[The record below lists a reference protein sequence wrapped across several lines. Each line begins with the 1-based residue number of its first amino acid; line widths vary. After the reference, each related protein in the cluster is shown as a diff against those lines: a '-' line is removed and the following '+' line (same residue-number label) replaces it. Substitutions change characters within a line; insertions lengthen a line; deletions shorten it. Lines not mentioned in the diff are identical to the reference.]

1 MEIDFF
7 GYYRHGYHE
16 HSESNHGAPSQ
27 EYFDNSVQ
35 CKYGPLMCVARR
47 LLHPKGAPIRSPLD
61 RRGETPKGSIFSAH
75 GLAWRRRVRIFYAR
89 DSRPHQR
96 VQLFGSEWSP
106 HLSRGVS
113 TTDQNSLEPS
123 ICKGASI
130 RSPLLTTCRGYAR
143 PKLRT
148 LCHTRVKTRTLRRQ
162 AGPSVKNSNPSVLP
176 SCQKCSGSPATKHF
190 FFDLKV
196 FLGNRFF

>member
-1 MEIDFF
+1 MILEVSFGNRFF
-7 GYYRHGYHE
+7 RVLSTWLPRALGIEPWR
-16 HSESNHGAPSQ
+16 AVARILRC
-27 EYFDNSVQ
+27 VQ

-61 RRGETPKGSIFSAH
+61 SRGEAPKGSIFSAH

-143 PKLRT
+143 PKI
-148 LCHTRVKTRTLRRQ
+148 
-162 AGPSVKNSNPSVLP
+162 ANPMSH
-176 SCQKCSGSPATKHF
+176 A
-190 FFDLKV
+190 
-196 FLGNRFF
+196 R

>member
-27 EYFDNSVQ
+27 EYFDDSVQ

-61 RRGETPKGSIFSAH
+61 RRGEASMDSIFSAH
-75 GLAWRRRVRIFYAR
+75 GLAWRRRVRIFTRAVRAR
-89 DSRPHQR
+89 ARGFN
-96 VQLFGSEWSP
+96 FGSEWSP

-162 AGPSVKNSNPSVLP
+162 AGPCVKNSNPSVLP
-176 SCQKCSGSPATKHF
+176 SCQKCSGSLATKKHYF
-190 FFDLKV
+190 
-196 FLGNRFF
+196 

>member
-1 MEIDFF
+1 MHDSGGLFWKSIFF

-27 EYFDNSVQ
+27 EYFDDSVQ

-61 RRGETPKGSIFSAH
+61 RRGEAPKGSIFSAH

-143 PKLRT
+143 PKI
-148 LCHTRVKTRTLRRQ
+148 
-162 AGPSVKNSNPSVLP
+162 ANPMSH
-176 SCQKCSGSPATKHF
+176 A
-190 FFDLKV
+190 
-196 FLGNRFF
+196 R

>member
-1 MEIDFF
+1 MEWRVRVVTSKSSLAWRVHDSGGLFWKSIFF

-27 EYFDNSVQ
+27 EYFDDSVQ

-61 RRGETPKGSIFSAH
+61 RRGEAPKGSIFSAH

-123 ICKGASI
+123 ICKGG
-130 RSPLLTTCRGYAR
+130 L
-143 PKLRT
+143 
-148 LCHTRVKTRTLRRQ
+148 
-162 AGPSVKNSNPSVLP
+162 
-176 SCQKCSGSPATKHF
+176 
-190 FFDLKV
+190 D
-196 FLGNRFF
+196 

>member
-1 MEIDFF
+1 MQIWAVDVGRAKVNYSIQRRLRF
-7 GYYRHGYHE
+7 
-16 HSESNHGAPSQ
+16 GAP
-27 EYFDNSVQ
+27 
-35 CKYGPLMCVARR
+35 
-47 LLHPKGAPIRSPLD
+47 LLEGGKH
-61 RRGETPKGSIFSAH
+61 
-75 GLAWRRRVRIFYAR
+75 RRVRFFRRMVWPGDAGFEFFTRAVRAR
-89 DSRPHQR
+89 ARGFI
-96 VQLFGSEWSP
+96 FGSEWSP

-162 AGPSVKNSNPSVLP
+162 VGPSVKNSNPSVLP
-176 SCQKCSGSPATKHF
+176 SCQKCSGSPATKKHF
-190 FFDLKV
+190 F
-196 FLGNRFF
+196 